1 MSLYPQIYVRME
13 TIGEPYTTIMV
24 LLNED
29 SLATV
34 ERQLDTLEHLI
45 AQYGAKVFWGEPDTE
60 PPRQTA

>member
-1 MSLYPQIYVRME
+1 MSLSSQIYVRME
-13 TIGEPYTTIMV
+13 TIGEPYTTITI
-24 LLNED
+24 LINED

-34 ERQLDTLEHLI
+34 ERQLDTLEHLT